1 MDDKMERNL
10 ENHRNTV
17 YGKSFKE
24 VLSRYQSL
32 GLNQRNHENRVEEVL
47 ISDGFDISTQCLLNN
62 CLVGKIKDIK
72 IGISSP
78 TSSMNLTSIEVN
90 EIVDFGISIGF

>member
-47 ISDGFDISTQCLLNN
+47 ISDGFDIST
-62 CLVGKIKDIK
+62 
-72 IGISSP
+72 
-78 TSSMNLTSIEVN
+78 
-90 EIVDFGISIGF
+90 